1 MEQQLN
7 TPVSSTSTYQ
17 TFLPPPEIMT
27 AKDAFTAIK
36 NATTTLDDVLD
47 KMIDYNY
54 HVGILGSKT
63 ELANDIE
70 TITNDIAD
78 QDKEHKQALIEI
90 KLLLDD
96 FLDKQVL
103 NALKVQVEEDIN
115 KEIDHLVEIHVKDH
129 LEQRHIPE
137 AVKTEVLERK
147 STLEREHRR
156 LHNSESKRA
165 NSLLRQKDGNV
176 LLNTI
181 YADDGNGEVSKD
193 YPRTLKDL
201 FDLDAPMCKSLAT
214 EYKLPGVSD
223 SREKNLNL
231 LLRFFGIAYQMV
243 R

>member
-1 MEQQLN
+1 MEQLN
-7 TPVSSTSTYQ
+7 TPVSSTTSYQ
-17 TFLPPPEIMT
+17 TLLPPPEIMT

-63 ELANDIE
+63 ELSKDIE
-70 TITNDIAD
+70 AITNDISD
-78 QDKEHKQALIEI
+78 QDKKRQQDLLEI
-90 KLLLDD
+90 KLILDD
-96 FLDKQVL
+96 FLDNQII
-103 NALKVQVEEDIN
+103 NTLKAQVEEDVN
-115 KEIDHLVEIHVKDH
+115 KEIDRLVEIHVKEH
-129 LEQRHIPE
+129 LEQYHTPE
-137 AVKTEVLERK
+137 AVKAKVQESK
-147 STLEREHRR
+147 CDLERERRR

-165 NSLLRQKDGNV
+165 NSLLRQRDGNL

-181 YADDGNGEVSKD
+181 YADDGEGEVSKD

-201 FDLDAPMCKSLAT
+201 FDLDATMCKSLAT